1 MELSSKEFLDSV
13 VNTNTRNMYR
23 IGIKKFCE
31 WFGKSPREILEARKG
46 DLTQKPDE
54 DLIEYRN
61 RAARFKREIEKFHG
75 YLLQQGYKT
84 NTARAMTIGI
94 RQLFRYYQMPVR
106 MRTGSRVNKTVKTS
120 RSFPMRIEHVR
131 RMFEVADLRERVI
144 LSMAT
149 DLGLRISDFIS
160 IKVGSLPS
168 LDQESPIMYD
178 VMTGKEEVVAHGF
191 LSNET
196 VEMLKVYLPTL
207 QKKDNPYLFPSSGN
221 RPISDEWLNR
231 LLQKLADK
239 AQLKLNGKRLT
250 FHCFRKMF
258 LSASID
264 SGIGLTA
271 GKKLCGKAIPQSDD
285 TYLTTVKLEEKFGQL
300 KRMLTIQPQSKPE
313 SNKRFEQF
321 EVAIEQL
328 QKENVANKTVA
339 EVMTRRVAELEN
351 ELKDSFGQRENLEPL
366 TEFMNS
372 FKSRDELQ
380 SFLDSFRSASVIRF
394 PEHKLRLVLEKLE
407 DGEDKRVM
415 ISEIFHEVWEKMTQQ
430 TLDLVLKHLDRE
442 DSK

>member
-1 MELSSKEFLDSV
+1 MELSRNVFLDSI
-13 VNTNTRNMYR
+13 VNPNTRNGYR
-23 IGIKKFCE
+23 IGIEKFCE
-31 WFGKSPREILEARKG
+31 WFGKSPGEILEARKD

-61 RAARFKREIEKFHG
+61 RAARFEREIEKFHG
-75 YLLQQGYKT
+75 YLLQQGYQT
-84 NTARAMTIGI
+84 NTARVMTIGI

-106 MRTGSRVNKTVKTS
+106 MRAGSKVTKTVKTS
-120 RSFPMRIEHVR
+120 KSFPLRIEHAR
-131 RMFEVADLRERVI
+131 KMFEVADLRERVI
-144 LSMAT
+144 LSLAT

-160 IKVGSLPS
+160 IEKGSLPS
-168 LDQESPIMYD
+168 LDQESPIMFD

-196 VEMLKVYLPTL
+196 VELLKVYLPTL
-207 QKKDNPYLFPSSGN
+207 QKTDNPYLFPSSSN

-285 TYLTTVKLEEKFGQL
+285 TYLTTVKLEEKFVQL

-313 SNKRFEQF
+313 RNKRFEQF
-321 EVAIEQL
+321 EAAIEQL
-328 QKENVANKTVA
+328 QKANVANKTVA
-339 EVMTRRVAELEN
+339 EVMTRRVTELEN
-351 ELKDSFGQRENLEPL
+351 ELKASLSQREDLEPL
-366 TEFMNS
+366 VAFVNS
-372 FKSRDELQ
+372 FKSRDELEM
-380 SFLDSFRSASVIRF
+380 FLDLFKTSSVIRF
-394 PEHKLRLVLEKLE
+394 PEHDMRLVL
-407 DGEDKRVM
+407 DASEDKRV
-415 ISEIFHEVWEKMTQQ
+415 IITEIFQKVFDELSTQ
-430 TLDLVLKHLDRE
+430 TLSTIQKHV
-442 DSK
+442 KKGNI

>member
-1 MELSSKEFLDSV
+1 MELSGKEFLDSV
-13 VNTNTRNMYR
+13 VNPNTKKGYR
-23 IGIKKFCE
+23 IGIKKFYE
-31 WFGKSPREILEARKG
+31 WFGKSPREILEARKD
-46 DLTQKPDE
+46 DLTQRPGE

-61 RAARFKREIEKFHG
+61 RAARFEREIEKFHG
-75 YLLQQGYKT
+75 HLMQQGYKT
-84 NTARAMTIGI
+84 NTARALTIGV

-106 MRTGSRVNKTVKTS
+106 MRAGSSVTRTVKTS
-120 RSFPMRIEHVR
+120 KSFPLRIEHVR
-131 RMFEVADLRERVI
+131 RMFEVADLRERLI

-149 DLGLRISDFIS
+149 DLGLRISDFIK
-160 IKVGSLPS
+160 IKKDSLPS
-168 LDQESPIMYD
+168 LDQESPIMFD

-196 VEMLKVYLPTL
+196 VELLKVYLPTL
-207 QKKDNPYLFPSSGN
+207 QKKDNPHLFPSNGN

-231 LLQKLADK
+231 LLKKLADK
-239 AQLKLNGKRLT
+239 AQLELNGKRFT

-264 SGIGLTA
+264 SGIGLIA

-285 TYLTTVKLEEKFGQL
+285 TYLTTVKLEEKFVQL
-300 KRMLTIQPQSKPE
+300 KRMLMIQPSPKPE

-339 EVMTRRVAELEN
+339 EVMTRRVTELET
-351 ELKDSFGQRENLEPL
+351 ELKASLSQREDLEPL
-366 TEFMNS
+366 TEFMHS
-372 FKSRDELQ
+372 FKSREEMQ

-394 PEHKLRLVLEKLE
+394 PEHKLRLVLEKL
-407 DGEDKRVM
+407 DDREDKWVM
-415 ISEIFHEVWEKMTQQ
+415 ISEIFHEAWEKLTEQ
-430 TLDLVLKHLDRE
+430 TLDLVLKHLEKE
-442 DSK
+442 DNR

>member
-1 MELSSKEFLDSV
+1 MELSGKEFLESV
-13 VNTNTRNMYR
+13 VNPNTRKGYR
-23 IGIKKFCE
+23 IGIKKFYE
-31 WFGKSPREILEARKG
+31 WFGKSPKEILEARKD
-46 DLTQKPDE
+46 DLTQRSGE

-61 RAARFKREIEKFHG
+61 RAARFEKEIEKFHG
-75 YLLQQGYKT
+75 HLSQQGYTT
-84 NTARAMTIGI
+84 NTARTLTIGI

-106 MRTGSRVNKTVKTS
+106 MRAGSRVTKTVKTS
-120 RSFPMRIEHVR
+120 KSFPLRIEDVR

-168 LDQESPIMYD
+168 FGQGSPIMFD

-191 LSNET
+191 LSSET
-196 VEMLKVYLPTL
+196 VELLKVYLPTL
-207 QKKDNPYLFPSSGN
+207 QKKDNPYLFPSNGN

-231 LLQKLADK
+231 LLQKLVDK
-239 AQLKLNGKRLT
+239 AQIKLNGKRFT

-285 TYLTTVKLEEKFGQL
+285 TYLTTIKLEEKFVQL
-300 KRMLTIQPQSKPE
+300 KKMLTIHSSPTIE
-313 SNKRFEQF
+313 NNERFEQF
-321 EVAIEQL
+321 EVAVEQL
-328 QKENVANKTVA
+328 QKENIANKTVA

-351 ELKDSFGQRENLEPL
+351 ELKTSLKQREDLEPL
-366 TEFMNS
+366 VGFVNS
-372 FKSRDELQ
+372 FKSRDELEG
-380 SFLDSFRSASVIRF
+380 FLDLFKASSVIRF
-394 PEHKLRLVLEKLE
+394 PEQNMRVIIDASE
-407 DGEDKRVM
+407 DRRV
-415 ISEIFHEVWEKMTQQ
+415 IITEIFQKVFEELSEQ
-430 TLDLVLKHLDRE
+430 TLSMIQKHVEEKGDL
-442 DSK
+442 